1 MLSLRNLSKR
11 FANGGET
18 LPLFEGLDL
27 ALTPG
32 ETCLLLGQSGC
43 GKSTLLN
50 LIAGLIAPDEG
61 EIWLKRPVSTP
72 CRQTSGPACVAA
84 ISASSIRI
92 STCCRP

>member
-43 GKSTLLN
+43 GKSTLGRT
-50 LIAGLIAPDEG
+50 LIRLYEPTAG
-61 EIWLKRPVSTP
+61 EIQIEGKDFLNIKGEDLRQKRKNI
-72 CRQTSGPACVAA
+72 QN
-84 ISASSIRI
+84 ID
-92 STCCRP
+92 